1 MMPVRILHVIG
12 GMDRGGGIQTYLMN
26 VLRHIDRTRFH
37 MDFATVY
44 MRGRKG
50 AFDDEIRALGS
61 RVYSCSPPGH
71 PWRFL
76 RDLRHILRTHG
87 PYHVVH
93 SHLPYITGFI
103 LKLAAQES
111 VPIRIAHSHND
122 HTHEEA
128 TASRLRRLYIQLMKR
143 QIARH
148 ATIGLGC
155 SRQAV
160 LSMFGP
166 DWQRDPRYRVLLY
179 GLDFTAFHQ
188 EPDPA
193 ARQELGLPQN
203 AFVIGHIGRFVE
215 QKNHAFLLEVVAEVA
230 TRIPDTY
237 LLLLGDGPLRGA
249 IEAQAEALGLKHRMI
264 MAGGARP
271 DVPRIMLSAMDVFV
285 LPSRFE
291 GLGLVLVEAQAA
303 GLPSVY
309 SDVVPQEADIVH
321 PLLKRLSLQ
330 CSASTWADTIV
341 AHAGQPAPVPRPVA
355 LDAVEQ
361 SAFNIC
367 TSVHALEKVYAG
379 QS

>member
-1 MMPVRILHVIG
+1 MPVRILHVIG

-26 VLRHIDRTRFH
+26 VLRHVDRTHFH

-50 AFDDEIRALGS
+50 AFDDEIHALGS
-61 RVYSCSPPGH
+61 HVYPCSPPGR
-71 PWRFL
+71 PWWFL
-76 RDLRHILRTHG
+76 RDLRRILRTHG
-87 PYHVVH
+87 PYDVVH
-93 SHLPYITGFI
+93 SHLPYITGVI
-103 LKLAAQES
+103 LKLAAQEG

-122 HTHEEA
+122 HTRDEA
-128 TASRLRRLYIQLMKR
+128 RAGLFRRLYIRAMKR
-143 QIARH
+143 QIDRH
-148 ATIGLGC
+148 ATVGLGC
-155 SRQAV
+155 SRRAV

-166 DWQRDPRYRVLLY
+166 DWQRDPRHRVLLY
-179 GLDFTAFHQ
+179 GLDLTAFHQ
-188 EPDPA
+188 APDPA

-215 QKNHAFLLEVVAEVA
+215 QKNHAFLLEVATEVTA
-230 TRIPDTY
+230 RIPDTY
-237 LLLLGDGPLRGA
+237 LLLLGDGPLRKA
-249 IEAQAEALGLKHRMI
+249 IEAQAEASGLKHRVI

-271 DVPRIMLSAMDVFV
+271 DVPRIMVSAMDVFV

-303 GLPSVY
+303 GLPAVY
-309 SDVVPQEADIVH
+309 SDVVPEEADIVH
-321 PLLKRLSLQ
+321 PLLKRLSLR
-330 CSASTWADTIV
+330 CTASTWADAIV
-341 AHAGQPAPVPRPVA
+341 AHASHPAPVARQDA